1 MATCT
6 KRELVEKG
14 SDFRLKVHVTNLGD
28 GIHVTDQNVDLTCT
42 IQVRD
47 TSIVYQK
54 NQLTQLDVDTYIIA
68 VATGDLATGDVLLKT
83 ATSVPDIAF
92 PDGTRDEVRTTDTG
106 VTII

>member
-1 MATCT
+1 METCT

-47 TSIVYQK
+47 TSIVYEK

-68 VATGDLATGDVLLKT
+68 VATGNLAKGDVLLKT

-92 PDGTRDEVRTTDTG
+92 PDGTRDGVRTTGTG